1 MINRFFSMMDKEPF
15 SRLHCHDRIAVGV
28 SGGPDSM
35 VLAYLLSCWSEEKGG
50 PQIHILSVD
59 HGLRA
64 EAVDEVAHV
73 KNVSENWPRSTHYIL
88 KWGGEKPAQRVQESA
103 RSARYGLMEAHC
115 EAHGI
120 TALLLAHHRDD
131 QSETVLFRLAKGS
144 GLDGLTGIRP
154 SQERGN
160 LTLFRPLLDISKD
173 DILAFCHEEEI
184 PFVDDPS
191 NEKEQYARVR
201 LRRSRAVLEQEGLSS
216 KRLAV
221 TAKRMERARCALE
234 FYSDKVYRRAA
245 KNIESVRIVFDC
257 GVLFSEPE
265 ETVLRVLMKAME
277 DLCSTQAYR
286 PRMEK
291 VESLLEDIMRQGSMK
306 PRTLGGVIFCKRG
319 DDLVLTLEGVK

>member
-1 MINRFFSMMDKEPF
+1 M
-15 SRLHCHDRIAVGV
+15 A
-28 SGGPDSM
+28 
-35 VLAYLLSCWSEEKGG
+35 LAYLLSCWSEEKGG

-234 FYSDKVYRRAA
+234 FYSDKVYRRTAE
-245 KNIESVRIVFDC
+245 NIESVRIVFDC

-265 ETVLRVLMKAME
+265 ETVLRVLMKAMG
-277 DLCSTQAYR
+277 DLCPTKAYR

-291 VESLLEDIMRQGSMK
+291 IESLLEDIMRHDYMK
-306 PRTLGGVIFCKRG
+306 PRTLGGVIFCRRG